1 MADEKK
7 EPWLNLLALT
17 TVILAVGLVG
27 IVYFANGFLLF
38 IPA

>member
-27 IVYFANGFLLF
+27 IVYFVNGFLLF